1 MKALSLHYIGLIL
14 VIVSI
19 LISGCS
25 GSSEDTDSGVNSDT
39 IVVDKNVNI
48 TEKHD
53 IITTALNER
62 ENKMYSPSED
72 TTYLY
77 WLNNFPLIIENTSKC
92 NIFALNTL
100 FKAGYKTPKE
110 NALSRDLFN
119 DLLFQDFMPIVPITS
134 LGDIITGDLVVWK
147 THVIIFESLVYVK
160 EKPYALGIWAGTS
173 QKDNGKNIINNVNYS
188 KYPLKGEFKVRR
200 PQKNIQ

>member
-1 MKALSLHYIGLIL
+1 MRVLLFLFLGLSF
-14 VIVSI
+14 VAVSV
-19 LISGCS
+19 LLSGCS
-25 GSSEDTDSGVNSDT
+25 ASSEDTGDDTSDT
-39 IVVDKNVNI
+39 ITLNI
-48 TEKHD
+48 KTDLNEKHD

-77 WLNNFPLIIENTSKC
+77 WLNNFQLIIENTSKC
-92 NIFALNTL
+92 NIFVLNTL

-119 DLLFQDFMPIVPITS
+119 DELFQDFMPIVSITS
-134 LGDIITGDLVVWK
+134 LSDIITGDLIVWK

-160 EKPYALGIWAGTS
+160 EKPYAVGIWAGTS
-173 QKDNGKNIINNVNYS
+173 QKDNGKTIINNVNYN
-188 KYPLKGEFKVRR
+188 KYPLKGDFKVRR
-200 PQKNIQ
+200 PQKDFQ

>member
-1 MKALSLHYIGLIL
+1 LRVLLFLFLGLSF
-14 VIVSI
+14 VAVSV
-19 LISGCS
+19 LLSGCS
-25 GSSEDTDSGVNSDT
+25 ASSEDTGDDTSDT
-39 IVVDKNVNI
+39 ITLNI
-48 TEKHD
+48 KTDLNEKHD

-77 WLNNFPLIIENTSKC
+77 WLNNYPLIIENTSKC
-92 NIFALNTL
+92 NIFVLNTL

-119 DLLFQDFMPIVPITS
+119 DVLFQDFMPIVSFTD
-134 LGDIITGDLVVWK
+134 LNDIITGDLIVWK

-160 EKPYALGIWAGTS
+160 QKPYALGIWAGTS
-173 QKDNGKNIINNVNYS
+173 QKDNGKNIINNVNYN
-188 KYPLKGEFKVRR
+188 KYPLKGDFKVRR
-200 PQKNIQ
+200 PQKDFQ